1 MKIAL
6 FKKTENGEE
15 YISRFDTLEEESD
28 ICTIAAQPTTKLR
41 RLCHAYLENNKE

>member
-28 ICTIAAQPTTKLR
+28 ICTIAAQPNHQITEIVP
-41 RLCHAYLENNKE
+41 RLFREQ